1 MKFSMKRNS
10 LGAKSAAAAL
20 CGFLLGPA
28 TVQVIAEPILQTS
41 ERADDSPIHW
51 SIEHPESGGKRGLLL
66 IAQGSGCLPAIQN
79 PVVARAGSVAP
90 GFSTLL
96 VEKYGVSHGDRPENP
111 MNDCS
116 EEFFAHHTVSQRA
129 DDVAL
134 VIGDLKKSD
143 WWNGKLV
150 LFGGSEGG
158 AVVARLAPRLQPDAV
173 VVFSSG
179 LGESLATSLPRV
191 IPPEAAKMAD
201 AEFAEARNNPHSTE
215 RWGGNSYRWWADIVD
230 DVLVNHLLKTEVPV
244 LLVQGARDQFAP
256 VESGRATRDAYRAAS
271 RCELTYWELP
281 DYDHFMTDSD
291 GNNHRE
297 EVFSRISAWIGSAA
311 GGDRPGC
318 P

>member
-10 LGAKSAAAAL
+10 SGAKSAAVVLCGILLGSAAL
-20 CGFLLGPA
+20 
-28 TVQVIAEPILQTS
+28 QVAAEPIRQTS
-41 ERADDSPIHW
+41 LRADGSSIHW
-51 SIEHPESGGKRGLLL
+51 SLEYPENGGKRGLLL

-79 PVVARAGSVAP
+79 PVVAQARSVAP

-111 MNDCS
+111 ISDCS
-116 EEFFAHHTVSQRA
+116 EEYFAHHTVSQRA

-143 WWNGKLV
+143 WWNGELV

-191 IPPEAAKMAD
+191 IPPAAAKQA
-201 AEFAEARNNPHSTE
+201 AEKFAEARANPDSTE
-215 RWGGNSYRWWADIVD
+215 MWGGNSYRWWADIVD
-230 DVLVNHLLKTEVPV
+230 DVPVNHLLKAAVPV
-244 LLVQGARDQFAP
+244 LLVNGEKDS
-256 VESGRATRDAYRAAS
+256 VESARAARDAYRAAS

-281 DYDHFMTDSD
+281 DYDHFMTDSN
-291 GNNHRE
+291 GENHRE
-297 EVFSRISAWIGSAA
+297 EVFSRISAWIGSAL
-311 GGDRPGC
+311 GGDIPGC